1 MMSLRS
7 GSSRRKPQV
16 THRVNQKSARNE
28 DAEEEEDEVSNGSE
42 EGEVRAVKRNGKDD
56 DQTDE
61 DVEEIPDLPE
71 GTIIVNPEPVD
82 DRPKSFGM
90 RKQRGTAFNNDS
102 VSKSFL
108 ARVTCTACGKQ
119 VNPHIY
125 GAARRHPH
133 VKALICKKCYKFYK
147 SGEITKDEDGLDE
160 QCRWCGEGGK
170 LFGCDY
176 CHNVFCKACIQRNFG
191 RGELSNVDVGDAKWK
206 CYICSPRKMAD
217 LIEHCNKVLDYM
229 EKEREKEKE
238 MAKKEKQQ
246 TIKSSAPKS
255 ESESLKHSSSA
266 IKSEPGGSGIVGPSK
281 ILQSN
286 SSSRGPQV
294 SQTTNVQKQKPV
306 PVKAEIVQK
315 TSSQNFGVMRPGGSR
330 SSQPALVHRERV
342 VPPPVVQMNNSSID
356 DLKRCLLN
364 VNTNNVQDKI
374 DKFVTV
380 VKSMS
385 LMLEA
390 IKTDL
395 AIAQLSGQ
403 YDYGVRSNAVTSLS
417 TGMEVFFNAYREIL
431 GKPPPLA
438 QVATESPAKLAA
450 PLVNGNRFKI
460 DTSTPLVTKYVR
472 DVKKELN
479 ISAIPIMIDESDEGG
494 ESPKKTS
501 RVNSQESCGKSQS
514 VVSLPVEVDEDDDG
528 TKTEENPAKVK
539 SAECLSENPSKK
551 TSSVTSENIKWE
563 EKSESGKENNENSK
577 DEDEDCSEED
587 DDVDERKPSGKIK
600 FRFKKVEKKKEM
612 DEDTE
617 NLSKLEDKL
626 KSVIDSIEN
635 ENEMSDQTESD
646 SNKEWKRSRKSQ
658 SSQEKVEKDN
668 KDGSAKIIGSGD
680 NSENI
685 AAQLEL
691 LKEMADELSEKTE
704 KAEMNSQQDDS
715 ATETEETNEKDRI
728 SDRKEKKKE
737 DDDEDVSDFADGRK
751 SDTRRSRRKKS
762 RDNTVHD
769 KKNAEDDDV
778 NVKSKKGRSSK
789 YDKSEKEDDDLS
801 VKRKGKNGKKVESR
815 DETVKTDDGKTKKKK
830 QAENDEKNLSG
841 EKSSKSKIKEEKMDG
856 SISDDDD
863 DDDDSSEEEE
873 TRRRT
878 RRSKKRQAAEKKS
891 EKKKKCKSD
900 SENYDSELEQEIEK
914 FEKEPVLR
922 RSSRKTQEMEKEKD
936 KKGKED
942 RKSKSEQKLK
952 GDKKSKKK
960 EDEDESLSFGS
971 DNDSN
976 KDVDE
981 EEEEEDNS
989 QNILDAENEAAK
1001 LALLQEADNEDK
1013 EKEEEEDMD
1022 EDNEDGFEMPSSDS
1036 EVTFTPRKTRG
1047 SVTKDKESKK
1057 TTDDSDDSNDQP
1069 VRKTRLRSK
1078 LLDAKLSEGDS
1089 EDDDDEDEKKTRK
1102 GKGKGKK
1109 RKKESSE
1116 EDDYQDAFDDDDGS
1130 DIEGPVSK
1138 KKGKKR
1144 TKDSSDEES
1153 ESDSS
1158 SKKRSYKQKGKK
1170 RRRIKLITNSSDEE
1184 TEDQEKKEK
1193 VDKKQDSENEGGDDD
1208 DDEGGHSFLKR
1219 RRIRK
1224 LMSNKKL
1231 AEETKQARKAEEE
1244 RRKRIDERQKLYNRY
1259 IEVEDGDKE
1268 GTDEGK
1274 KLLGSPIKCP
1284 VTTKLV
1290 MQVDEKTKDPIIEMD
1305 RTLVRKLKP
1314 HQVEAVQFIWNCCVE
1329 NVDRLKKEEGSGCIL
1344 AHCMG
1349 LGKTLSVISFLHMM
1363 MANQK
1368 QTKIKC
1374 CLVVCPL
1381 NTILNWQREFEMWQE
1396 DLQYQMDVYELSLV
1410 KQNFSRADRLQDWHE
1425 SGGVMI
1431 MGYDMYRRLATGH
1444 KQKKKGFA
1452 KKKRLCEIFQET
1464 LVDPGPDIVVCDE
1477 GHILKNDSSA
1487 ISKAMSEIKTKRR
1500 IVLTGTPLQN
1510 NLGEY
1515 HCMVNFVKTNLLGTR
1530 REFANRFIN
1539 PITNGQCSDSTPFD
1553 VKIMK
1558 RRAHILHEMLAGC
1571 VQRKDYSALTK
1582 FLPPKFEYVINVRLS
1597 KVQIELYEKYLEL
1610 SLKHTDGVVT
1620 GRGGRLFTDYQFLMR
1635 IWTHPWVLKLDEIR
1649 QENRRTY
1656 DSEDSFIDDEA
1667 DTDEESDMSFID
1679 NSSEVSGEENSDTID
1694 SDEDGRKKAKDK
1706 QKKAEDENKDEIVKK
1721 WTTRSRR
1728 GDDEDGAGPSQ
1739 PLKEEEFQFDK
1750 CVSSEWWAEYVK
1762 EEDKFKMDTGGKLV
1776 LLFQI
1781 LKMCEDI
1788 GDKVLVFSQSLL
1800 SLDIIEDF
1808 LEYLDSEA
1816 QKEHEN
1822 ANNDDDKEKKEEK
1835 EGEKNKDDE
1844 LKEFGK
1850 NWSKGVDY
1858 FRLDGST
1865 NPQNR
1870 KKYADSFNDIE
1881 NYRARLFLISTKA
1894 GSLGINLVAANRVII
1909 FDASWNPSHDI
1920 QSMFR
1925 VYRFGQEKPVYI
1937 YRFLAQ
1943 GTMEEKIYER
1953 QVTKQSLS
1961 LRVIDENQIE
1971 RHFSASDLQELYT
1984 FTPDR
1989 LDDPNRKEKPTPKLP
2004 KDVLLAEL
2012 LQSHKDWIVGYHD
2025 HDSLLENIEE
2035 DKLTEEERK
2044 AAWEEYEEEKKGIRV
2059 QNLMV
2064 QPGLGLPPMP
2074 GAYNQGFSGWHGG
2087 MFPQGMP
2094 NLGPNGLLQIV
2105 NDLKIRFPG
2114 MPPELFQQRVQAVLR
2129 QLLAQQI
2136 MQQQEA
2142 QRRQVEQ
2149 RQMQELQRLNQI
2161 KQQIQRQRQQ
2171 IAVQQSQMGLSS
2183 LSPLSMYGASQPLPT
2198 LNTNMPS
2205 SSTLSNMLLGQN
2217 VPRSQPKS

>member
-1 MMSLRS
+1 MSLRS

-16 THRVNQKSARNE
+16 THKVNQKSARNE
-28 DAEEEEDEVSNGSE
+28 DDEDEDEEVEVSSGLE
-42 EGEVRAVKRNGKDD
+42 EGEVHVKRNRKDE

-61 DVEEIPDLPE
+61 DTEVIPDLPE
-71 GTIIVNPEPVD
+71 GTVIVNPEPVD
-82 DRPKSFGM
+82 DRPKNSGV
-90 RKQRGTAFNNDS
+90 RKQRGAAFNSDS

-133 VKALICKKCYKFYK
+133 VRALICKKCYKFYK
-147 SGEITKDEDGLDE
+147 SGEITKDKDGLDE

-206 CYICSPRKMAD
+206 CYICSPHKMAD
-217 LIEHCNKVLDYM
+217 LIEYCNKVLDYM
-229 EKEREKEKE
+229 EQERDKEKE

-246 TIKSSAPKS
+246 TKSFASKA
-255 ESESLKHSSSA
+255 ESESLQHNSFST
-266 IKSEPGGSGIVGPSK
+266 KSGPGGSSIMGPTKVS
-281 ILQSN
+281 QSN
-286 SSSRGPQV
+286 LSSRGPQV
-294 SQTTNVQKQKPV
+294 SLTTIVQKQKPV
-306 PVKAEIVQK
+306 PVKPEIIHK
-315 TSSQNFGVMRPGGSR
+315 TSSHLFEGTRTGR
-330 SSQPALVHRERV
+330 SQILQPTV
-342 VPPPVVQMNNSSID
+342 VLGEQVIPPPIVHISKSSMN

-364 VNTNNVQDKI
+364 VNANNVQDKI
-374 DKFVTV
+374 DKFITV

-395 AIAQLSGQ
+395 AIAQLRGQ
-403 YDYGVRSNAVTSLS
+403 FNYAARCNAVTSLS

-431 GKPPPLA
+431 GNPPPLA
-438 QVATESPAKLAA
+438 QVATEPQSKLVATV
-450 PLVNGNRFKI
+450 VNGNGYKNE
-460 DTSTPLVTKYVR
+460 TSTPIVKRYMK

-494 ESPKKTS
+494 ESPKKVT
-501 RVNSQESCGKSQS
+501 RVNSSSEEPCGKSQS
-514 VVSLPVEVDEDDDG
+514 IVSLPIEDEDAE
-528 TKTEENPAKVK
+528 TEKNPAKGK
-539 SAECLSENPSKK
+539 STEDRSKSPSKPA
-551 TSSVTSENIKWE
+551 SSVNSEDGKWQ
-563 EKSESGKENNENSK
+563 EKSKANKEVNENHI
-577 DEDEDCSEED
+577 DENCSEEEND
-587 DDVDERKPSGKIK
+587 DERKPSGKIK
-600 FRFKKVEKKKEM
+600 MKFKRMEKKKEM

-626 KSVIDSIEN
+626 KSVIDSIEKEN
-635 ENEMSDQTESD
+635 ENEISDETDTGSY
-646 SNKEWKRSRKSQ
+646 KEWTRSRKSR
-658 SSQEKVEKDN
+658 SSQEKVEKEN
-668 KDGSAKIIGSGD
+668 KDGSAKIAGSGD

-704 KAEMNSQQDDS
+704 KAEMNSQDDS
-715 ATETEETNEKDRI
+715 ATETEETNEEDQI
-728 SDRKEKKKE
+728 SDRKEKKEEEEEEE
-737 DDDEDVSDFADGRK
+737 DGSDLADGRK
-751 SDTRRSRRKKS
+751 SDIRRSRRKKS
-762 RDNTVHD
+762 HDSVHD
-769 KKNAEDDDV
+769 KKNVEEDV
-778 NVKSKKGRSSK
+778 NIKSKKGRSSK
-789 YDKSEKEDDDLS
+789 CGKFEKEVDDS
-801 VKRKGKNGKKVESR
+801 SAKRKGKSGKKIESR
-815 DETVKTDDGKTKKKK
+815 DENEDTDDGKSKRRK
-830 QAENDEKNLSG
+830 QTRRGNEGKNLSD
-841 EKSSKSKIKEEKMDG
+841 ERTSSNRNKEEKIDE
-856 SISDDDD
+856 SNSDSDDDE
-863 DDDDSSEEEE
+863 DDSSEEEE

-878 RRSKKRQAAEKKS
+878 RRSRKGKASGKKS
-891 EKKKKCKSD
+891 EIKKECKSD

-922 RSSRKTQEMEKEKD
+922 RSSRRVQEVEKD
-936 KKGKED
+936 GKDKNCKED
-942 RKSKSEQKLK
+942 QKSKSEQKLK
-952 GDKKSKKK
+952 GGKKSKKE
-960 EDEDESLSFGS
+960 EDEDESLSLGS

-976 KDVDE
+976 EDE
-981 EEEEEDNS
+981 EEEEEEDTTK
-989 QNILDAENEAAK
+989 NIVDAENEAAK
-1001 LALLQEADNEDK
+1001 LALLHEANREDK
-1013 EKEEEEDMD
+1013 EQEDEEDID
-1022 EDNEDGFEMPSSDS
+1022 EDNEGDFEMPSSDS

-1047 SVTKDKESKK
+1047 SKTRDKESKK
-1057 TTDDSDDSNDQP
+1057 ASDDDSDDSNHQP
-1069 VRKTRLRSK
+1069 IRKTRLSSK
-1078 LLDAKLSEGDS
+1078 LLDAKLSESDS
-1089 EDDDDEDEKKTRK
+1089 EDDSEGKKKTRK

-1116 EDDYQDAFDDDDGS
+1116 DDDDYKDAFDDDDGS
-1130 DIEGPVSK
+1130 DIEGPMR
-1138 KKGKKR
+1138 KKGRKR
-1144 TKDSSDEES
+1144 TKESSDEES

-1158 SKKRSYKQKGKK
+1158 SKKRSYRQKGKK
-1170 RRRIKLITNSSDEE
+1170 RRRIKLMTNSSDEDA
-1184 TEDQEKKEK
+1184 EDQETEEK
-1193 VDKKQDSENEGGDDD
+1193 VVDKKQESGNEGEDDD
-1208 DDEGGHSFLKR
+1208 DEEGGHSFLKR
-1219 RRIRK
+1219 RKIRK

-1244 RRKRIDERQKLYNRY
+1244 RRKRIEERQKQYNNY
-1259 IEVEDGDKE
+1259 IEVEDEEKE
-1268 GTDEGK
+1268 GTEEGK
-1274 KLLGSPIKCP
+1274 KILGSPMKCP

-1290 MQVDEKTKDPIIEMD
+1290 MQVDEKTKEPIIEMD
-1305 RTLVRKLKP
+1305 RTLIRKLKP
-1314 HQVEAVQFIWNCCVE
+1314 HQVEAVQFMWNCCVE

-1363 MANQK
+1363 MAKQK
-1368 QTKIKC
+1368 LTRIKC

-1381 NTILNWQREFEMWQE
+1381 NTVLNWQREFEMWQE
-1396 DLQYQMDVYELSLV
+1396 DLHFQMDVYELSLV
-1410 KQNFSRADRLQDWHE
+1410 KQNFARADRLHDWHE
-1425 SGGVMI
+1425 NGGVMI

-1452 KKKRLCEIFQET
+1452 KKKRLCEIFQEA

-1539 PITNGQCSDSTPFD
+1539 PITNGQCSDSTPYD

-1571 VQRKDYSALTK
+1571 VQR
-1582 FLPPKFEYVINVRLS
+1582 
-1597 KVQIELYEKYLEL
+1597 
-1610 SLKHTDGVVT
+1610 
-1620 GRGGRLFTDYQFLMR
+1620 M
-1635 IWTHPWVLKLDEIR
+1635 
-1649 QENRRTY
+1649 Y

-1667 DTDEESDMSFID
+1667 ETDEESDMSFID
-1679 NSSEVSGEENSDTID
+1679 NSSEVSDKENSDTID
-1694 SDEDGRKKAKDK
+1694 SDEDGGRKARDK
-1706 QKKAEDENKDEIVKK
+1706 QKKTEDENKDEIVKK

-1728 GDDEDGAGPSQ
+1728 GDEDGAGPSQ

-1750 CVSSEWWAEYVK
+1750 GVSSEWWAEYVK
-1762 EEDKFKMDTGGKLV
+1762 EEDKFNMDTGGKLV

-1781 LKMCEDI
+1781 LKMCENI

-1808 LEYLDSEA
+1808 LEFLDSQA
-1816 QKEHEN
+1816 QTEHEEN
-1822 ANNDDDKEKKEEK
+1822 LSNVDDKEKKEEEK
-1835 EGEKNKDDE
+1835 EGEKVKDDE

-1984 FTPDR
+1984 FRPDR

-2025 HDSLLENIEE
+2025 HDSLLENIEQ

-2064 QPGLGLPPMP
+2064 QPGFGMPPMP
-2074 GAYNQGFSGWHGG
+2074 GAFNQGFSGWHGG
-2087 MFPQGMP
+2087 MFPQGLP

-2149 RQMQELQRLNQI
+2149 RQLQELQRLNQI

-2183 LSPLSMYGASQPLPT
+2183 LSPVSMYGATQPLPT
-2198 LNTNMPS
+2198 LNTNMPM